1 MSRRGAILQ
10 DYGGNFNPMPL
21 ESQLTAAQLGQR
33 QQEFDAQQKQQKQQK
48 SDKEAYDLI
57 SGLNIDH
64 IGDNTIDV
72 MTDKQLQGLQ
82 DELMDMHLKGATTDQ
97 LRLTAQ
103 RKLPEISNGH
113 TLAKNKLKEIN
124 EGVSQL
130 GKSYKNAD
138 LVKAKELALKPMIQ
152 DVVEFDDKGNPIK
165 YKDVATVPNR
175 NYTDILFDDNTL
187 GQWYKPSGEFVS
199 GIKSLPLTPIQGGS
213 VRRDARGKLID
224 QTYTGHRSI
233 FDKDVIDKETG
244 KMLGQELK
252 YEDVAIGVNED
263 GTPKTVRAMPVEQF
277 NLAFP
282 TEDAKLDFRI
292 KFNDEMRKQGVDPSK
307 IDPRAKDVLQRQYLY
322 DLFKNT
328 GIHGSSFLPKDI
340 EKQPLPPRISVR
352 VGGSKSDEAT
362 INDVYNEIDTKASLA
377 KEGMGFPLNRLS
389 STAQGVVIKYAND
402 LVKPEVP
409 LGQADIYVRKEPDGT
424 ISIVSAKN
432 NQVIA
437 PIDFKDVNL
446 KVQPGAKE
454 KRGVIEKANQNQL
467 KKFNVIDPNTG
478 KVILSGVDE
487 QSANKAK
494 AKGYKIQ

>member
-33 QQEFDAQQKQQKQQK
+33 QQEFAYQQKQQKQQK

-57 SGLNIDH
+57 SGLKIDH

-72 MTDKQLQGLQ
+72 MTDKLLQGLQ

-124 EGVSQL
+124 EGVTQL
-130 GKSYKNAD
+130 GKNYKNAD
-138 LVKAKELALKPMIQ
+138 LIKAKELALKPMIE
-152 DVVEFDDKGNPIK
+152 DIVRFDDKGNAIG

-187 GQWYKPSGEFVS
+187 GQWYKPSGEFMS

-252 YEDVAIGVNED
+252 YEDVAIGINED

-292 KFNDEMRKQGVDPSK
+292 KFNDEMRKRGVDPSK

-340 EKQPLPPRISVR
+340 EEQPLPPRVTNNIR
-352 VGGSKSDEAT
+352 VGDKNVT
-362 INDVYNEIDTKASLA
+362 INDVSSKIDQLMNDPNAAINQNGKRIGTVMNKL
-377 KEGMGFPLNRLS
+377 PLDAFN
-389 STAQGVVIKYAND
+389 VVVD
-402 LVKPEVP
+402 LVNSKRP
-409 LGQADIYVRKEPDGT
+409 AD
-424 ISIVSAKN
+424 S
-432 NQVIA
+432 Q
-437 PIDFKDVNL
+437 
-446 KVQPGAKE
+446 
-454 KRGVIEKANQNQL
+454 
-467 KKFNVIDPNTG
+467 IDPNEMFLANVDGERRVYQIAGTNNDG
-478 KVILSGVDE
+478 KQLFMIDDKYLLGVLPRTTVNTKVNTDTKRKE
-487 QSANKAK
+487 KVLKEGDVKVAEPQSSNKWDK
-494 AKGYKIQ
+494 YKRN

>member
-10 DYGGNFNPMPL
+10 DYGGSFNPMPT
-21 ESQLTAAQLGQR
+21 EAQLASALYYQRDKELAAQQN
-33 QQEFDAQQKQQKQQK
+33 QQKQQK

-57 SGLNIDH
+57 SGLKIDH

-72 MTDKQLQGLQ
+72 MTDKLLQGLQ

-124 EGVSQL
+124 EGVTQL
-130 GKSYKNAD
+130 GKNYKNAD
-138 LVKAKELALKPMIQ
+138 LIKAKELALKPMIE
-152 DVVEFDDKGNPIK
+152 DIVRFDDKGNAIG

-187 GQWYKPSGEFVS
+187 GQWYKPSGEFMS

-252 YEDVAIGVNED
+252 YEDVAIGINED

-292 KFNDEMRKQGVDPSK
+292 KFNDEMRKRGVDPSK

-340 EKQPLPPRISVR
+340 EEQPLPPRVTNNIR
-352 VGGSKSDEAT
+352 VGDKNVT
-362 INDVYNEIDTKASLA
+362 INDVSSKIDQLMNDPNAAINQNGKRIGTVMNKL
-377 KEGMGFPLNRLS
+377 PLDAFN
-389 STAQGVVIKYAND
+389 VVVD
-402 LVKPEVP
+402 LVNSKRP
-409 LGQADIYVRKEPDGT
+409 AD
-424 ISIVSAKN
+424 S
-432 NQVIA
+432 Q
-437 PIDFKDVNL
+437 
-446 KVQPGAKE
+446 
-454 KRGVIEKANQNQL
+454 
-467 KKFNVIDPNTG
+467 IDPNEMFLANVDGERRVYQIAGTNNDG
-478 KVILSGVDE
+478 KQLFMIDDKYLLGVLPRTTVNTKVNTDTKRKE
-487 QSANKAK
+487 KVLKEGDVKLYGKMPHQ
-494 AKGYKIQ
+494 

>member
-1 MSRRGAILQ
+1 MSRRGSVLQGIEFKGMDYEPHFEAMRIAQQERELQ
-10 DYGGNFNPMPL
+10 DRKN
-21 ESQLTAAQLGQR
+21 
-33 QQEFDAQQKQQKQQK
+33 QQKQQK

-57 SGLNIDH
+57 SGLKIDH

-72 MTDKQLQGLQ
+72 MTDKLLQGLQ

-124 EGVSQL
+124 EGVTQL
-130 GKSYKNAD
+130 GKNYKNAD
-138 LVKAKELALKPMIQ
+138 LIKAKELALKPMIE
-152 DVVEFDDKGNPIK
+152 DIVRFDDKGNAIG

-187 GQWYKPSGEFVS
+187 GQWYKPSGEFMS

-252 YEDVAIGVNED
+252 YEDVAIGINED

-292 KFNDEMRKQGVDPSK
+292 KFNDEMRKRGVDPSK

-340 EKQPLPPRISVR
+340 EEQPLPPRVTNNIR
-352 VGGSKSDEAT
+352 VGDKNVT
-362 INDVYNEIDTKASLA
+362 INDVSSKIDQLMNDPNAAINQNGKRIGTVMNKL
-377 KEGMGFPLNRLS
+377 PLDAFN
-389 STAQGVVIKYAND
+389 VVVD
-402 LVKPEVP
+402 LVNSKRP
-409 LGQADIYVRKEPDGT
+409 AD
-424 ISIVSAKN
+424 S
-432 NQVIA
+432 Q
-437 PIDFKDVNL
+437 
-446 KVQPGAKE
+446 
-454 KRGVIEKANQNQL
+454 
-467 KKFNVIDPNTG
+467 IDPNEMFLANVDGERRVYQIAGTNNDG
-478 KVILSGVDE
+478 KQLFMIDDKYLLGVLPRTTVNTEVNTDTKRKE
-487 QSANKAK
+487 KVLKEGDVKVAEPQSSNKWDK
-494 AKGYKIQ
+494 YKRN

>member
-57 SGLNIDH
+57 SDLKIDH

-187 GQWYKPSGEFVS
+187 GQWYKPSGEFMS

-224 QTYTGHRSI
+224 QTYTGHASI
-233 FDKDVIDKETG
+233 FDQPVVDKETG

-340 EKQPLPPRISVR
+340 EKQPLPPRVTNNIR
-352 VGGSKSDEAT
+352 VGDKNVT
-362 INDVYNEIDTKASLA
+362 INDVSSKIDQLMNDPNAAINQNGKRIGTVMNKL
-377 KEGMGFPLNRLS
+377 PLDAFN
-389 STAQGVVIKYAND
+389 VVVD
-402 LVKPEVP
+402 LVNSKRP
-409 LGQADIYVRKEPDGT
+409 AD
-424 ISIVSAKN
+424 S
-432 NQVIA
+432 Q
-437 PIDFKDVNL
+437 
-446 KVQPGAKE
+446 
-454 KRGVIEKANQNQL
+454 
-467 KKFNVIDPNTG
+467 IDPNEMFLANVDGERRVYQIAGTNNDG
-478 KVILSGVDE
+478 KQLFMIDDKYLLGVLPRTTVNTKVNTDTKRKE
-487 QSANKAK
+487 KVLKEGDVKVAEPQSSNKWNK
-494 AKGYKIQ
+494 YKRN